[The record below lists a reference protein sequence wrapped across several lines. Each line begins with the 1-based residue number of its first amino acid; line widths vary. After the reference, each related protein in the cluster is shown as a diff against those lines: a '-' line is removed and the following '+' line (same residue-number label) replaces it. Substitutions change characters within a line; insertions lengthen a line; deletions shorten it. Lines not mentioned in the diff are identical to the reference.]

1 MTTMPYENRNVVLIA
16 AAMICVLYI
25 VPDTARSESLPA
37 ADVAALAARC
47 APGVAIDVIETV
59 ARTESG
65 NDPWVLH
72 DNTAGDTIRPD
83 SFIGAQSDAETLMA
97 AGHSVDIG
105 LMQINSANL
114 TALGITASQAL
125 DACTSMAGGAAILQA
140 AYGGGDTNA
149 EQQVALLVALSRYNT
164 GTPFK
169 GIMNGYA
176 RAVMRNG
183 ASESAERVA
192 IPPPTSPADPN
203 APASWNVW
211 ASADYAQ
218 QRGAAWLINAPHE
231 TTRSAPVKAA
241 PSPLL
246 AFATTA
252 PDDQNMP
259 SIQPRSSP

>member
-1 MTTMPYENRNVVLIA
+1 M
-16 AAMICVLYI
+16 
-25 VPDTARSESLPA
+25 PDTARSESLPA

-47 APGVAIDVIETV
+47 APGVAIDVIEAV

-114 TALGITASQAL
+114 TALGITTGQAL
-125 DACTSMAGGAAILQA
+125 DACTSMAGGAAILRA
-140 AYGGGDTNA
+140 AYGGGNTNA
-149 EQQVALLVALSRYNT
+149 EQQVALLLALSRYNT

-176 RAVMRNG
+176 RTVMRNR
-183 ASESAERVA
+183 ASEPAERAA
-192 IPPPTSPADPN
+192 ISPPTSPADPK
-203 APASWNVW
+203 APASWNIW
-211 ASADYAQ
+211 AGADDAQ
-218 QRGAAWLINAPHE
+218 QNGAAWLIGAPHE
-231 TTRSAPVKAA
+231 TTRPALVKAA

-246 AFATTA
+246 AFATPA
-252 PDDQNMP
+252 PDDQNVP